1 MAMVHGSTITF
12 CFPMYW
18 CCWKMLETQYCW
30 WNKSWTCFLKH
41 GVIFPGWLA
50 RFLPSTVGFDDVVWG
65 HWISCHSWLMELDLY
80 VANQCMPNAS
90 GSKVKGSFK
99 KRMDFFIG
107 PRIYTS
113 TVYLHLDTLIFNPV
127 VFFLP
132 PRREM
137 KTPELTQQNQKIHL
151 SKKPLPQF
159 QLHLFYHQIDTI
171 GVWSSW
177 TPIWNKI
184 Q

>member
-127 VFFLP
+127 VFFFAPQKGDENPWTNATKSENPSFQEALATVSAAFVLP
-132 PRREM
+132 SNRYYWCVEFLDPNLE
-137 KTPELTQQNQKIHL
+137 
-151 SKKPLPQF
+151 
-159 QLHLFYHQIDTI
+159 
-171 GVWSSW
+171 
-177 TPIWNKI
+177 
-184 Q
+184 